1 MKVSYRQLLEEHD
14 EIECAADAI
23 MDELERGQARPVA
36 LTEQLDELARL
47 VEDHVELEAAVI
59 ETVDLA
65 SLSPPWATAWKES
78 LVAFDQLVADWMTF
92 LATWTRAAIE
102 RDVRGFHS
110 AAEGILP
117 RLRERIQLEAKVF
130 YSTALQTGAIDF
142 R

>member
-1 MKVSYRQLLEEHD
+1 MKVSYRQLLDEHD

-23 MDELERGQARPVA
+23 MADLEGGQATPA
-36 LTEQLDELARL
+36 TLSEQMDELARL

-59 ETVDLA
+59 ETVDRT
-65 SLSPPWATAWKES
+65 SLSSPWATAWEES
-78 LVAFDQLVADWMTF
+78 LSGFDQLVADWMTF
-92 LATWTRAAIE
+92 LATWTRIAIE
-102 RDVRGFHS
+102 RDMRGFRA